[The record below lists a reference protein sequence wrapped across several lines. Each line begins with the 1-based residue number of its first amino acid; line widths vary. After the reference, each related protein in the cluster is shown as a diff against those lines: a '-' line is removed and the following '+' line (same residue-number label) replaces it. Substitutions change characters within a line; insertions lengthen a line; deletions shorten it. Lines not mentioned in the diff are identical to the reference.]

1 MTPELESIVN
11 GAIVATQV
19 MLGDGPLATS
29 KVLLVTPDGL
39 LSRECYLDL
48 TNHYH
53 RQPAMAE
60 LRTLASE
67 TKAHVAVIVVPL
79 LDSAIFYVECKDFAA
94 WQGQAI
100 IQRNPARRLELL
112 PFTFEDG
119 SASYFNPVLTRSGGV
134 PVVSTHAG

>member
-19 MLGDGPLATS
+19 VLGDGPLQAA
-29 KVLLVTPDGL
+29 KVLLVTPAGL
-39 LSRECYLDL
+39 MARECFLDL
-48 TNHYH
+48 TNHHH

-60 LRTLASE
+60 LRTLASK
-67 TKAHVAVIVVPL
+67 TNAHVVVIMVPL
-79 LDSAIFYVECKDFAA
+79 LDSALFYVECKDFAA
-94 WQGQAI
+94 WQGQAMI
-100 IQRNPARRLELL
+100 HRNTSDRLELL

-119 SASYFNPVLTRSGGV
+119 SASHFNPVLVGSKGC